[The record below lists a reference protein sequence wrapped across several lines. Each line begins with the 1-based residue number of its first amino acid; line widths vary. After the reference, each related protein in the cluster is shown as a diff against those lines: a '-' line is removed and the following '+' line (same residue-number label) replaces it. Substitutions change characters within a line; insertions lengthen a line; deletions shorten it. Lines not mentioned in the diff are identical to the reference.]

1 MHKRLTERAQLKR
14 KLLAGVSI
22 HMPAP
27 RRIGKTWT
35 IGRLADDLRADGWI
49 VITQDVQGMSTPT
62 AFARDLCQRIEAQNS
77 IKDRFLAH
85 AGQRLKN
92 VLGGDWGSTPLDAL
106 GKVDPIEF
114 AETLIA
120 ALDATDE
127 KVAIIIDEISYFFL
141 ELAQR
146 DAAAAKAF
154 AYQLRALQQR
164 YQSVR
169 WLITGSIGLDTIARR
184 YGLEGAFV
192 DFEVFVLDAFTPAEA
207 LSYLRDPAIQQQFN
221 QLFDA
226 DDADFHAMFARLG
239 WLAPFYLKLVANEVR
254 PSIPGTGGALPR
266 ATAAD
271 LDAAFDRLLQ
281 PNRRAE
287 FAVWREHVQKNLPV
301 QDRAIA
307 MQLLDILSQ
316 NANGEQEATLLA
328 QLAGVERRALRD
340 ILAML
345 INDGLLMLA
354 GNRYR
359 FRSGLVGQYWQ
370 AYEAA

>member
-1 MHKRLTERAQLKR
+1 M
-14 KLLAGVSI
+14 
-22 HMPAP
+22 
-27 RRIGKTWT
+27 
-35 IGRLADDLRADGWI
+35 GRLAGDLRADGWI
-49 VITQDVQGMSTPT
+49 VVGLDVQGMSTPI

-92 VLGGDWGSTPLDAL
+92 VLGGSWGSNPLDAL

-120 ALDATDE
+120 ALDDTGE
-127 KVAIIIDEISYFFL
+127 KVAIIVDEISYFFL

-146 DAAAAKAF
+146 NAAEAKAF

-164 YQSVR
+164 YRSVR

-192 DFEVFVLDAFTPAEA
+192 DFEVFALDPFTPAEA
-207 LSYLRDPAIQQQFN
+207 RSYLRDPAIQQQFN

-226 DDADFHAMFARLG
+226 DDADFDVMFARLG

-254 PSIPGTGGALPR
+254 PSIPPEGGALPR
-266 ATAAD
+266 ATVAD
-271 LDAAFDRLLQ
+271 INAAFDRLLQ

-287 FAVWREHVQKNLPV
+287 FAVWREHVQKNLPME
-301 QDRAIA
+301 DRAIA
-307 MQLLDILSQ
+307 MQLLDALSQ
-316 NANGEQEATLLA
+316 NDDGEREATLVA
-328 QLAGVERRALRD
+328 QLAGVPRRTLLD
-340 ILAML
+340 IIAML
-345 INDGLLMLA
+345 INDGLLMKA
-354 GNRYR
+354 GDRYR
-359 FRSGLVGQYWQ
+359 FRSGLVGQYWR